1 MEMAQVAD
9 YMNADFDNFAQI
21 DAAEDDEAEID
32 QLLGQLD
39 VEELAQLSDILDAG
53 DMNALA

>member
-21 DAAEDDEAEID
+21 DANEDDEAEID